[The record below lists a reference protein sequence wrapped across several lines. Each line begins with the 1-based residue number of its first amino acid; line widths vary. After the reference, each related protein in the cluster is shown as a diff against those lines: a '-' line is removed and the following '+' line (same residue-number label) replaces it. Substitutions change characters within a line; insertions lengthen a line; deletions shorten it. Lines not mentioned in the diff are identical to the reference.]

1 MKRFWEHKWLLVALA
16 LVIFLSLGAV
26 AWAAGSGDGQAVA
39 ADRTVVAAAGRPG
52 PLQREA
58 LKEKR
63 EQWIERHK
71 ALIQLVREK
80 MTPEDQAAYD
90 RLVKTAKDQR
100 EALKEAREA
109 LKATLEELRDLT
121 DKYLDVGGEAAG
133 SIGPASMIN

>member
-39 ADRTVVAAAGRPG
+39 PDRAVVAAAGRPG

-90 RLVKTAKDQR
+90 RLVKMAKDQR